1 VEELDNDKTHIKR
14 DDINPLE
21 YCKEIN

>member
-14 DDINPLE
+14 DDIYPLE